1 MLTRLTIRGM
11 NAVHAVRAVYTSL
24 TGVEGIVRA
33 EVRLGWA
40 EVEHDGR
47 ATEAALREAIEAAG
61 FEVLRCEEERRRLP
75 LRSHEPADGVE

>member
-1 MLTRLTIRGM
+1 M

-24 TGVEGIVRA
+24 SGVEGIERA

-47 ATEAALREAIEAAG
+47 ATEAALRDAVEAAG
-61 FEVLRCEEERRRLP
+61 FEVLTCEEERRRLP
-75 LRSHEPADGVE
+75 LLLHEKVDGVE